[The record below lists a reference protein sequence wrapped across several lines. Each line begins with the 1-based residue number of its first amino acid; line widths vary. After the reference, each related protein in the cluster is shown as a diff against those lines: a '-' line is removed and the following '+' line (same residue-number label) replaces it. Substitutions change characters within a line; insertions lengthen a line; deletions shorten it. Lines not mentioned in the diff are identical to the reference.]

1 MRLFGRMRTSA
12 FLTAGLLLLSAC
24 AETQFL
30 FHTAK
35 QVQRSEEGG
44 ERRGTAASAYKVGD
58 PYQIGGKWHY
68 PVEDYG
74 YSETGIASWYGQAFD
89 GLKTANGETFNM
101 NALTAA
107 HRTLPMPS
115 AVRVVNLE
123 NGRSLVL
130 RVNDRGPFARGRII
144 DVSRQAAR
152 MLGFEGAGTAKVQVE
167 VLPQESQQLKVA
179 ALNGSI
185 GAEPQLQVAAAPR
198 VAVKTE
204 NLQSA
209 GGVAPA
215 SNGRTNNGANNGAN
229 NGVGS
234 VLRQARLSEPALP
247 SNVRIVPVPATNI
260 YIQVGAFSDL
270 GNALRLRDRMYSTYP
285 SAGIARVQ
293 FGTEELYRV
302 RIGPFTNVDAA
313 DSLLTQLLNGV
324 TSEARLVV
332 E

>member
-1 MRLFGRMRTSA
+1 MLHLRRMRVGAAMTV
-12 FLTAGLLLLSAC
+12 GLLLLSAC

-44 ERRGTAASAYKVGD
+44 RVTASSAAGYKVGD
-58 PYQIGGKWHY
+58 PYKIRGKWYY
-68 PVEDYG
+68 PAEDYAF
-74 YSETGIASWYGQAFD
+74 SETGIASWYGEAFD
-89 GLKTANGETFNM
+89 GLKTANGETYNM

-152 MLGFEGAGTAKVQVE
+152 MLGFERAGTAKVRVE
-167 VLPQESQQLKVA
+167 ILPQESQQLKLVA
-179 ALNGSI
+179 SNQSVEAV
-185 GAEPQLQVAAAPR
+185 PQLRVAAAPR

-204 NLQSA
+204 PLA
-209 GGVAPA
+209 GGAALTSAP
-215 SNGRTNNGANNGAN
+215 TNNGT
-229 NGVGS
+229 S
-234 VLRQARLSEPALP
+234 VLRQANVPEPVLP
-247 SNVRIVPVPATNI
+247 STVQIVPVPATEI
-260 YIQVGAFSDL
+260 YVQVGAFSDL
-270 GNALRLRDRMYSTYP
+270 GNALRLRDRMYRDHS
-285 SAGIARVQ
+285 SAGISRVQ

-302 RIGPFTNVDAA
+302 RIGPFASVEGADIMLAQVLSGAA
-313 DSLLTQLLNGV
+313 
-324 TSEARLVV
+324 SEARLVV